1 MMGSCS
7 ESSSDPDVD
16 LPALDLLLS
25 GASAKP
31 GRADVMMISSDS
43 DDDAPYVPLAQRLQ
57 QRQNHVMIRAPSAD
71 HSTSSDLHHHQS
83 AVSGSEPLS
92 TQQGGSARR
101 KTGPRTAEKVQ
112 ASKEEAVRKR
122 NDHKEEAVRKR
133 KDHKEEAVRKRKE
146 QERMKA
152 ERKAAAEAVK
162 ALRPEE
168 CIKHMVV
175 TVDPALLQQEGGGAL
190 LAALQTLGC
199 SCSIEKHTLP
209 RSIGWMRRAPCA
221 QTGEAGTSEPNVV
234 MHVTVD
240 DFITLVHG
248 YIQEGLGRS
257 DCGPTLTS
265 WVLERQRQ
273 HQDKTLSL
281 VVIELDNY
289 FRLQKLVKQKKTGN
303 AVTAEEGG
311 PGKTKRRRGSGGVEA
326 QLQLTRVQV
335 EEAVG
340 SSLQLHTGV
349 PVHFLSTWQDFSNHV
364 TMVTKAVAEAPF
376 KRDREQTGFSFHLD
390 SEWAGGQKVDREGR
404 GLVHV
409 WKRQIQQLNRV
420 SADMAAAIIAA
431 YPSPQLLLKMNEWC
445 CGKRI
450 NMLQLYIMSIK

>member
-1 MMGSCS
+1 MTFFCS

-281 VVIELDNY
+281 VCVCGVCVCA
-289 FRLQKLVKQKKTGN
+289 RG
-303 AVTAEEGG
+303 
-311 PGKTKRRRGSGGVEA
+311 RRVYPH
-326 QLQLTRVQV
+326 Q
-335 EEAVG
+335 AVG

-431 YPSPQLLLKMNEWC
+431 YPSPQLLLKAYSLCSSDQERTSLLSELLIRR
-445 CGKRI
+445 GEGTTSTSRRVGPELSKRI
-450 NMLQLYIMSIK
+450 FLFINSRDPEQILDSNV